1 MPGLAAAQQVGGLYD
16 LEGTNFDGSTYGGTV
31 EISDATCEIYWT
43 TGPSTSSGICMQ
55 NGNAFSAGYV
65 LGDAI
70 GLLIYEVMDDGSLQ
84 GIWTVAGQDGTGTE
98 ILKPR

>member
-16 LEGTNFDGSTYGGTV
+16 IEGTN
-31 EISDATCEIYWT
+31 DATCEI
-43 TGPSTSSGICMQ
+43 ICMQ
-55 NGNAFSAGYV
+55 NGNAFSAGYI